1 MRLILWLLWIVL
13 GFCLFLAGCRA
24 SLRAGYLQSDIAI
37 SAFGSTAPAP
47 VEFADDKSRVEPE

>member
-1 MRLILWLLWIVL
+1 MIIFIIWIAL
-13 GFCLFLAGCRA
+13 GFCLLLSGCRA
-24 SLRAGYLQSDIAI
+24 SLRAGYLQSDIAL